1 MKRIL
6 LPLAGFLL
14 FSNSLSA
21 QAYQRPE
28 SEAPKQEFRSIWV
41 ATALGLDWP
50 KTTTVTQQQQALR
63 DIILRHHQMRMNAV
77 VFQVTARGDAHF
89 YSERLP
95 WAIRMTGTMGQD
107 PGWDP
112 LQFVIDESKKYG
124 LEVHAWYNVFNV
136 GNASELNAYAV
147 ASEPEHITKSNPEW
161 VQDFSGGI
169 WMNPGIPAARQ
180 WAVDNVRE
188 IVENYDVDAI
198 HFDFA
203 RYPAAFTGDVN
214 TRQTYD
220 PDFDPTASMDAWR
233 RNNVNQ
239 FQRDA
244 FAAVQEI
251 KPWVKVGTS
260 PIGHYQSSAWPA
272 GQCPYAPTGPCSW
285 AANLAYFQVFQDA
298 IAWISE
304 GVNDY
309 IAPQLYWAIGPPG
322 PHFEYLAQN
331 WRDITEA
338 SGKHVY
344 IGIGAYQNTA
354 GTNVAAQL
362 AIQVDTIRANN
373 HAGHMFFRYDNI
385 YGPGGP
391 TNNFQN
397 VPKIDYQH
405 RAFVPVMDWK
415 DMDVPP
421 AVEITREMPVASILD
436 NSITVTWD
444 APDFETTSGD
454 TKVSYAVYRVA
465 AFNEPDPTTVIMD
478 PANLLALTGET
489 SYTDL
494 PDNTEGE
501 NYYYFVTPYSRN
513 WVEGAPSN
521 VVEFFTPTSIESGD
535 QLASQFKLEQNYPNP
550 FNPSTQIR
558 FTLGEAT
565 HATLTVYDIMGR
577 EVATLVDQPM
587 AAGSHRVQ
595 FNASE
600 LSSGLYVYSL
610 RAGSFIQTN
619 KMMLIK

>member
-1 MKRIL
+1 MKKTL
-6 LPLAGFLL
+6 LLITGWMLLATTMY
-14 FSNSLSA
+14 A
-21 QAYQRPE
+21 QVLQQPS
-28 SEAPKQEFRSIWV
+28 SEPPKEEFRSVWV
-41 ATALGLDWP
+41 TTAFAADWP
-50 KTTTVTQQQQALR
+50 NGDTVQEQQQSLR
-63 DIILRHHQMRMNAV
+63 DIIQRHADMRMNAI
-77 VFQVTARGDAHF
+77 VFQVTSRGDTQ
-89 YSERLP
+89 YNSERMP
-95 WAIRMTGTMGQD
+95 WSKYLTGTLGGN

-136 GNASELNAYAV
+136 GVSADTSAYKTV
-147 ASEPEHITKSNPEW
+147 NPRHIFGSNREW
-161 VQDFSGGI
+161 THNFDGQI
-169 WMNPGIPAARQ
+169 WMNPGIPEARA
-180 WAVDNVRE
+180 WAVENVKE
-188 IVENYDVDAI
+188 IVENYDIDAI

-203 RYPAAFTGDVN
+203 RYPAAFPGDTQRYQENNNGFVSIS
-214 TRQTYD
+214 D
-220 PDFDPTASMDAWR
+220 WR

-244 FAAVQEI
+244 YAAVQEL

-260 PIGHYQSSAWPA
+260 PIGHYQTSAWPT
-272 GQCPYAPTGPCSW
+272 GQCPYAPTRPCSW

-298 IAWISE
+298 VAWVNE

-331 WRDITEA
+331 WRDLTEE

-344 IGIGAYQNTA
+344 IGIGAYQSNPN
-354 GTNVAAQL
+354 GDNVAAEL
-362 AIQVDTIRANN
+362 GIQVDTIRANY
-373 HAGHMFFRYDNI
+373 HAGHIFFRYDYI

-391 TNNFQN
+391 SNNFQD
-397 VPKIDYQH
+397 VAKIDYTQ

-421 AVEITREMPVASILD
+421 AVEITRDMPVASVMD
-436 NSITVTWD
+436 NSITLTWD
-444 APDFETTSGD
+444 APEFETASGD

-465 AFNEPDPTTVIMD
+465 AFSEPDPLTAILE

-489 SYTDL
+489 TYTDT
-494 PDNTEGE
+494 PENTEGE

-513 WVEGAPSN
+513 WVEGMPSN
-521 VVEFFTPTSIESGD
+521 IVEFLTPTSINEGA
-535 QLASQFKLEQNYPNP
+535 QIASQFKLDQNYPNP

-565 HATLTVYDIMGR
+565 HASLTVYDMMGR
-577 EVATLVDQPM
+577 QVATLLDQSM
-587 AAGSHRVQ
+587 SAGSHSVQ

-600 LSSGLYVYSL
+600 LSSGMYVYTL
-610 RAGSFIQTN
+610 RAGSFTQTN